1 MRKEIGFWISLL
13 VGIMLVASIPLF
25 ASHHPRHKVHPTHRH
40 FSTGYYKW
48 HHGHQ
53 KMSMEAAVLPASFDW
68 RSRFTLSPILD
79 QDSPA
84 SCGSCY
90 AHGTTSSIQDCFIVS
105 GYNPPQLSPESLM
118 CGENGGA
125 CRGGDLD
132 CMDQAKDYGIC
143 SVSECPYTAS
153 CRHDCSCTDPWKIT
167 GWGEID
173 TSNIDNIKQAIF
185 QYGPV
190 PITIFADQNLM
201 DYDGGLYDPSY
212 CSNGTTNHIV
222 ALVGWDDS
230 TGTWI
235 MRNSWGKSWGESG
248 WGHIPYGCDNIGQEA
263 GWISVPQLPTPT
275 VTPTPIPPTPTP
287 TPTPPPP
294 IPVCHENLWQWLGCL
309 FTHHTASYC
318 CPAL

>member
-1 MRKEIGFWISLL
+1 MRKEIGFWISMLI
-13 VGIMLVASIPLF
+13 GIMLVACIPLF

-79 QDSPA
+79 QA

-235 MRNSWGKSWGESG
+235 MRNSWGESLG
-248 WGHIPYGCDNIGQEA
+248 GIGMGPHPLWLRQYRSRSGMDFSA
-263 GWISVPQLPTPT
+263 ATPNPNGNPNTNSPDTYANTHPTTSNPSVP
-275 VTPTPIPPTPTP
+275 
-287 TPTPPPP
+287 
-294 IPVCHENLWQWLGCL
+294 
-309 FTHHTASYC
+309 
-318 CPAL
+318 